1 MNMTNFLKAPS
12 LKRIVL
18 VCVLFVAF
26 STVSPNFATSGNIY
40 SLLEACAVL
49 GIVAAGLGVTM
60 LAGEFDLSIG
70 SVAACAGLIA
80 IMMSDHGIVVAVSC
94 ALIPAVAYGMAQG
107 YAIARLQMSSLVFTL
122 GTFIG
127 MRGVAY
133 IISDEKTLTL
143 AMANLKLASMLR
155 ERLVVFSP
163 FSLLMVLVVIGLS
176 LFLRYTRYGREIYA
190 IGGARKESRAAGVP
204 QTRPMVIA
212 FACSATLAAL
222 AGAFAA
228 LRGGSATP
236 GSHETLL
243 LSAVAAALIGGVSV
257 YGGRGNMTGVF
268 LGVLTLQILL
278 SGLQMLGAPNWAAN
292 LATGTVLLA
301 FLTIDLTNGKT
312 PIATGL
318 HRLNIRRN
326 PLTARARPG

>member
-1 MNMTNFLKAPS
+1 MPS
-12 LKRIVL
+12 FKRIVL
-18 VCVLFVAF
+18 ICALFAAF
-26 STVSPNFATSGNIY
+26 SVASPNFASAGNVY
-40 SLLEACAVL
+40 SLLEASAIL

-70 SVAACAGLIA
+70 SIAACAGLIA
-80 IMMSDHGIVVAVSC
+80 IMMSNHGIVTAVVC
-94 ALIPAVAYGMAQG
+94 AVIPALIYGIAQG
-107 YAIARLQMSSLVFTL
+107 FAIARLQISSLVFTL

-133 IISDEKTLTL
+133 IVSNEKTLTL
-143 AMANLKLASMLR
+143 AMTNLKLASMLR
-155 ERLVVFSP
+155 ERILIFSP
-163 FSLLMVLVVIGLS
+163 FSILMIAVLIAVG

-190 IGGARKESRAAGVP
+190 IGGARKESQAAGVP
-204 QTRPMVIA
+204 QTRPLAIA
-212 FACSATLAAL
+212 FACSASLAAL
-222 AGAFAA
+222 AGALAA

-257 YGGRGNMTGVF
+257 YGGRGNMLGVF

-278 SGLQMLGAPNWAAN
+278 SGLQMLGTPNWTAN
-292 LATGTVLLA
+292 LATGIVLLA
-301 FLTIDLTNGKT
+301 FLTVDLTNGKT

-318 HRLNIRRN
+318 HRLKIRRN
-326 PLTARARPG
+326 SRISPAGSAEA

>member
-1 MNMTNFLKAPS
+1 MTNFLQLPS

-18 VCVLFVAF
+18 VCVLFAAF
-26 STVSPNFATSGNIY
+26 SVASPNFASSGNVY
-40 SLLEACAVL
+40 SLLEACAIL

-80 IMMSDHGIVVAVSC
+80 IMMSDYGIAVAVLC
-94 ALIPAVAYGMAQG
+94 AVIPAIVYGMAQG
-107 YAIARLQMSSLVFTL
+107 FAIARLQMSSLVFTL

-133 IISDEKTLTL
+133 IISNEKTLTL
-143 AMANLKLASMLR
+143 AMTNLKLASMLR
-155 ERLVVFSP
+155 ERIVIFSP
-163 FSLLMVLVVIGLS
+163 FSILMILVLIAVG
-176 LFLRYTRYGREIYA
+176 LFLRYTRYGREVYA
-190 IGGARKESRAAGVP
+190 MGGARKESRAAGVP
-204 QTRPMVIA
+204 QVRPLVIA
-212 FACSATLAAL
+212 FTCSASLAAL
-222 AGAFAA
+222 AGALAA

-236 GSHETLL
+236 SSHEALL

-278 SGLQMLGAPNWAAN
+278 SGLQMLGTPNWTAN
-292 LATGTVLLA
+292 LATGIVLLA
-301 FLTIDLTNGKT
+301 FLTVDLTNGKT

-318 HRLNIRRN
+318 HRLRIRRN
-326 PLTARARPG
+326 PKPVQAHPG

>member
-1 MNMTNFLKAPS
+1 MKMTSFFKAPS
-12 LKRIVL
+12 FKRVVL
-18 VCVLFVAF
+18 VCILFAAF
-26 STVSPNFATSGNIY
+26 SAVSRNFATAGNVY
-40 SLLEACAVL
+40 SLLEACAIL

-60 LAGEFDLSIG
+60 LAGEFDLSVG
-70 SVAACAGLIA
+70 SIAACAGLIA
-80 IMMSDHGIVVAVSC
+80 IMMSDHGILVAVLC
-94 ALIPAVAYGMAQG
+94 AVIPAVIYGAAQG
-107 YAIARLQMSSLVFTL
+107 FAIARLQMSSLVFTL

-143 AMANLKLASMLR
+143 AMTNLKLASMLR
-155 ERLVVFSP
+155 ERIVIFSP
-163 FSLLMVLVVIGLS
+163 FSILMVSVLVAMG

-204 QTRPMVIA
+204 QTRPLVIA
-212 FACSATLAAL
+212 FASSASLAAL
-222 AGAFAA
+222 AGSLAA

-257 YGGRGNMTGVF
+257 YGGRGSMTGVF

-278 SGLQMLGAPNWAAN
+278 SGLQMLGTPNWTAN
-292 LATGTVLLA
+292 LATGIVLLA
-301 FLTIDLTNGKT
+301 FLSVDLTNGRT

-326 PLTARARPG
+326 PQATHARFG